1 MIHYYLLIL
10 PVIMVEG
17 SRTQWYMALM
27 SALGKQRQ
35 EDFCELKASLVY
47 RVAKLLNR
55 HLFFPGLLES
65 YKEIIPLELVMK
77 KLTTW
82 KGESGRS
89 RFSLTYI
96 LSSRPA

>member
-1 MIHYYLLIL
+1 MMIHYYLLIL

-35 EDFCELKASLVY
+35 EDFSELKASLVY

-55 HLFFPGLLES
+55 HLFFPGLL
-65 YKEIIPLELVMK
+65 
-77 KLTTW
+77 
-82 KGESGRS
+82 GRS
-89 RFSLTYI
+89 SEKRFVVLNKSKQTNKQKTLF
-96 LSSRPA
+96 